1 MLPTNPKNGDT
12 YPLDLNG
19 TPLHLVF
26 VEGGTFEMGSNDFD
40 DEKPI
45 HQVKL
50 SSFWLG
56 RYPVTQAQWKT
67 VMQGENPSRFV
78 GDNRP
83 VERVS
88 WEDID
93 KAFLPALKSEFGII
107 AKLPSEAQWE
117 YAARGGKTHSP
128 FKYAGSDVLHEVGWY
143 YDNSHLET
151 KPVGLKKPNGLGLY
165 DMSGNVWEWC
175 EDWYS
180 DAYYK
185 QCKQQGIALDP
196 INTVVGSDR
205 VIRGGSWGY
214 GAIYCR
220 VADRNNL
227 APSERLIY
235 VGFRVCCS
243 P

>member
-117 YAARGGKTHSP
+117 YAARGGIARAKFT
-128 FKYAGSDVLHEVGWY
+128 YAGSDDLHEVGWY
-143 YDNSHLET
+143 RDNSHRET
-151 KPVGLKKPNGLGLY
+151 KPIGLKKPNGLGLY

-175 EDWYS
+175 NDLYS
-180 DAYYK
+180 S
-185 QCKQQGIALDP
+185 G
-196 INTVVGSDR
+196 GSFR
-205 VIRGGSWGY
+205 VIRGGSWNSN
-214 GAIYCR
+214 AIYCH
-220 VADRNNL
+220 VAFRNGSP
-227 APSERLIY
+227 PSLPLMN
-235 VGFRVCCS
+235 VGFRLCCS